1 MGRRLPAVAVAALA
15 VAALAASAGP
25 AASARAPH
33 PSIPKVAPPW
43 AGAGA
48 FVWHEEDADPARLA
62 RTLRAA
68 GFSWAAIRLH
78 EGVEV
83 DPVEPGWV
91 ERYRAA
97 GGPPLGGWGVLR
109 TSPRREAGVAV
120 ALLRRLRLGF
130 YVANPEEEYK
140 FTNLDGTSAV
150 RWSRSLEFARSFREF
165 TGAVP
170 AAVSSYCRADRQDVD
185 WKAWADR
192 GFAFLPQAYVNQHG
206 MLTAPRECVRG
217 ARGIFPPDR
226 VHPTIGTYRSLVP
239 VPMDA
244 YVRLLDA
251 SARAGSRGFSVYL
264 AETNVSEADWALLGA
279 AVAAGRVAAPAST

>member
-1 MGRRLPAVAVAALA
+1 VGRLV
-15 VAALAASAGP
+15 ALAAVV
-25 AASARAPH
+25 AAVVASTAAARPPH
-33 PSIPKVAPPW
+33 PLIPTVEAPW

-48 FVWHEEDADPARLA
+48 FVWHEDAVEPVAFAQRL
-62 RTLRAA
+62 RRE
-68 GFSWAAIRLH
+68 GFAWAAIFLQ
-78 EGVEV
+78 EGVDV
-83 DPVEPGWV
+83 HPVEAGWI

-109 TSPRREAGVAV
+109 TSPRKEAGIAV

-140 FTNLDGTSAV
+140 YTNLDGTSPE
-150 RWSRSLEFARSFREF
+150 RWNRSLEFAHSFREF

-170 AAVSSYCRADRQDVD
+170 AAISSYCRPDQQDVD

-192 GFAFLPQAYVNQHG
+192 DFAFLPQAYVNQHG

-226 VHPTIGTYRSLVP
+226 VHPTIGTYQSTIP

-244 YVRLLDA
+244 YVRLLAA

-264 AETNVSEADWALLGA
+264 AETNVSDSDWSLLGA
-279 AVAAGRVAAPAST
+279 AVAGGQITEPAGG